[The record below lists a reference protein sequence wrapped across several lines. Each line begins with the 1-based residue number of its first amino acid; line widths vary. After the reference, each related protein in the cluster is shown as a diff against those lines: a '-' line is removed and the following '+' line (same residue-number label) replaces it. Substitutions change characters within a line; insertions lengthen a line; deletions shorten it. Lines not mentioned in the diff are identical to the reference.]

1 MDSMGPPVGGGAV
14 AFIICVVCWSH
25 EGGVVWSPPRR
36 SVMVHSVQGSVVAK
50 HLHGSTAFVSCLFLD
65 YQVSYF

>member
-25 EGGVVWSPPRR
+25 EGGVMWSPPPAECD
-36 SVMVHSVQGSVVAK
+36 GTFCA
-50 HLHGSTAFVSCLFLD
+50 G
-65 YQVSYF
+65 